1 MRPLRCDLGDARRSA
16 LSCTSMLSTML
27 QLTRCCLVFVGSRA
41 GDCRIP
47 SESWRV
53 RAVLD
58 VRADYAGGAE
68 RGGADAGAV
77 RCWRRLRSNRLEE
90 LRALGSMAVEEP
102 IAPCQGSGCVAFAH
116 GKSSGALR
124 LVRFEKIVF

>member
-1 MRPLRCDLGDARRSA
+1 VLRPLRRDLGDARRSA
-16 LSCTSMLSTML
+16 LCCTSMLSTML
-27 QLTRCCLVFVGSRA
+27 QLTRCCLVVVGSRA

-68 RGGADAGAV
+68 RGAADAGAV

-90 LRALGSMAVEEP
+90 LRALGSMAVEGP
-102 IAPCQGSGCVAFAH
+102 IARCQGSELC
-116 GKSSGALR
+116 
-124 LVRFEKIVF
+124 RFRSRKKFPGPFS